1 MKSHNIILVLV
12 MWFSIHGIATPQA
25 SVTSQAF
32 AEVVEALAAQETQQL
47 HFGRFSPEASGGQ
60 VVVTPDGNRI
70 AQGSVVLASGGFAP
84 GLFTVTGAPLANFV
98 IQLPEVPAILTHQ
111 ESNNTMV
118 VDNWTSDPP
127 ADNETSTQANGA
139 QQISIGATLNVGNL
153 QDNPVGVYTGSFQIT
168 FAYN

>member
-1 MKSHNIILVLV
+1 MMLRKLFLIL
-12 MWFSIHGIATPQA
+12 IASVATIGVASSQA
-25 SVTSQAF
+25 SITSQAF
-32 AEVVEALAAQETQQL
+32 AEVVEALAAQEMQQL

-60 VVVTPDGNRI
+60 VVVTPDGNRF

-98 IQLPEVPAILTHQ
+98 IQLPQGPAVLTHQ
-111 ESNNTMV
+111 GSNNTMG

-127 ADNETSTQANGA
+127 PTNETSTQANGS
-139 QQISIGATLNVGNL
+139 QQISIGATLSVGNL
-153 QDNPVGVYTGSFQIT
+153 QDNPVGIYAGTFQLT